1 MAAPISQATVQ
12 AAGLDAG
19 ALVAAI
25 QACTACGLCAQRQ
38 QAVPGAGPQPAE
50 WMVVGQAP
58 GELEDAQGQPAL
70 GPPGQLLD
78 AMLQAMGLS
87 RGAAPPAAQV
97 FVSDAVKCRPPGQ
110 RNPDAAEIA
119 ACKPYLL
126 RQIELV
132 NPRVVLLLG
141 RVAAQS
147 VLGSDEPLG
156 RLRGRVH
163 RLPDGRAAVVT
174 YHPAYLL
181 RQPREKL
188 KAWEDLCLALD
199 TFESDGRP

>member
-1 MAAPISQATVQ
+1 
-12 AAGLDAG
+12 LDAG

-97 FVSDAVKCRPPGQ
+97 FVTDAVKCRPPGL

-147 VLGSDEPLG
+147 LLGTDEPLG